1 MKMRARDKTAYD
13 AKGQSIACYSAASYV
28 HCLMR
33 IWSLS
38 LWISILLLVVSVRGD
53 DFPIKKFGS
62 FTWVVDYEASWSP
75 DSRQIV
81 LISSRHGGMK
91 VHVMNADSESHGSDM
106 RQLTFGNDEDDS
118 PAWSPDGKK
127 IAFVSLREG
136 VSQIFVM
143 NADGASVLQLTN
155 GHAENIHPTWA
166 PDSQR
171 ILFNTTKFV
180 GATAADGRDVPSD
193 NKVIGEQID
202 KKMELA
208 TIRVDGTDLK
218 RLTTGGGYTYAS
230 FSPDGLS
237 ILHRCV
243 DGAKSQIFVMNADAT
258 DDHNISGESTL
269 DGWPAWSND
278 GKRVVFS
285 RRVNDRFQVFT
296 MNRDG
301 SGIVQLTDAAGEFV
315 NPRWSPDGTRILCAR
330 RLGDM
335 TVVIF
340 PAPK

>member
-1 MKMRARDKTAYD
+1 MRMW
-13 AKGQSIACYSAASYV
+13 C
-28 HCLMR
+28 
-33 IWSLS
+33 LS
-38 LWISILLLVVSVRGD
+38 LLIFASTTIPGVRAD
-53 DFPIKKFGS
+53 DFPIKKFSS

-91 VHVMNADSESHGSDM
+91 VHVMNSDSASHGSDM

-315 NPRWSPDGTRILCAR
+315 NPRWSPDGTRIMCAR

>member
-1 MKMRARDKTAYD
+1 MKRSKETAAYD
-13 AKGQSIACYSAASYV
+13 AVGQSVVCYSAAPYV
-28 HCLMR
+28 PCMMR
-33 IWSLS
+33 IRRVSLAIFAS
-38 LWISILLLVVSVRGD
+38 AFVISSTAA
-53 DFPIKKFGS
+53 DFPIKKFS
-62 FTWVVDYEASWSP
+62 PFTWVVDYEASWSP

-91 VHVMNADSESHGSDM
+91 VHVVNADSASHGSDM
-106 RQLTFGNDEDDS
+106 RQLTFGSDEDDS

-127 IAFVSLREG
+127 IAFVSIRAG

-143 NADGASVLQLTN
+143 NADGTNVRQLTN
-155 GHAENIHPTWA
+155 GNAENIHPTWA

-171 ILFNTTKFV
+171 ILFNTTKFS

-202 KKMELA
+202 KKMDLA
-208 TIRVDGTDLK
+208 TVRIDGTELK
-218 RLTTGGGYTYAS
+218 RLTSGGGYTYAS
-230 FSPDGLS
+230 FSPDGSS
-237 ILHRCV
+237 ILHRRV

-258 DDHNISGESTL
+258 NDHNISGETTL

-285 RRVNDRFQVFT
+285 RRVNDRFQLFV
-296 MNRDG
+296 MNRG
-301 SGIVQLTDAAGEFV
+301 GTGVVQLTDAAGEFV
-315 NPRWSPDGTRILCAR
+315 NPRWSPDGTKIMCAR
-330 RLGDM
+330 RLGNMD
-335 TVVIF
+335 VVIF

>member
-1 MKMRARDKTAYD
+1 M
-13 AKGQSIACYSAASYV
+13 
-28 HCLMR
+28 MR
-33 IWSLS
+33 ICCASLA
-38 LWISILLLVVSVRGD
+38 IFVSATLASAGMD
-53 DFPIKKFGS
+53 DFPIKKFS
-62 FTWVVDYEASWSP
+62 AFTWVVDYEPFWSP

-81 LISSRHGGMK
+81 LVSSRHGGMK
-91 VHVMNADSESHGSDM
+91 VHVMNADSASHGSDM
-106 RQLTFGNDEDDS
+106 HQLTLGNDEDDA

-127 IAFVSLREG
+127 IAFVSIRAG

-143 NADGASVLQLTN
+143 NADGTMVRQLTTGN
-155 GHAENIHPTWA
+155 AENIHPTWT

-171 ILFNTTKFV
+171 ILFNTTKFA

-202 KKMELA
+202 KKMDLA
-208 TIRVDGTDLK
+208 TIGIDGAEVK
-218 RLTTGGGYTYAS
+218 RLTNGGGYTYAS

-237 ILHRCV
+237 ILHRRV

-258 DDHNISGESTL
+258 NDKSISGESTL

-285 RRVNDRFQVFT
+285 RRVNDRFQLFV

-301 SGIVQLTDAAGEFV
+301 SGVMQLTDATGEFV
-315 NPRWSPDGTRILCAR
+315 NPRWSPDGTRIMCAR

-335 TVVIF
+335 NVVIF